1 MKRREFIILVVGAA
15 ARPFTARAQQ
25 PQPTIGVLLAA
36 GREPFASQFYDG
48 LREL

>member
-25 PQPTIGVLLAA
+25 PGVLLAA